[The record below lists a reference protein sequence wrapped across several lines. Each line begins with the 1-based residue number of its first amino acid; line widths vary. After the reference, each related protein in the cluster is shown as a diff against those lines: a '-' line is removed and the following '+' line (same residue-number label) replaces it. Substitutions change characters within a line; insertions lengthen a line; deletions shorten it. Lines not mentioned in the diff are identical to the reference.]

1 MGQAHYL
8 SGILEN
14 YDTLIGQFINE
25 RKMVTYQD
33 VMNVISYHY
42 RSYFTKNFHRNLNFK
57 IQPLN
62 ESELSRS
69 EHQLLK
75 YITKENIDVGFQNR
89 LLGNRTLLIG
99 IATSIV
105 EKEKLLLTFHSDNN
119 YEFDEYDV
127 EAIRS
132 LIKYGDIL
140 LQHLYFTLGFKES
153 ND

>member
-1 MGQAHYL
+1 MVHTKRMKAFNLEVEFDTREHKEIKVGQAHYL

-14 YDTLIGQFINE
+14 YDTLMGQFINE
-25 RKMVTYQD
+25 KKLTTYQD

-62 ESELSRS
+62 KSELSRS

-75 YITKENIDVGFQNR
+75 YITKENVDVGFQNR

-99 IATSIV
+99 ISPKLYV
-105 EKEKLLLTFHSDNN
+105 YRSEK
-119 YEFDEYDV
+119 
-127 EAIRS
+127 
-132 LIKYGDIL
+132 
-140 LQHLYFTLGFKES
+140 
-153 ND
+153 